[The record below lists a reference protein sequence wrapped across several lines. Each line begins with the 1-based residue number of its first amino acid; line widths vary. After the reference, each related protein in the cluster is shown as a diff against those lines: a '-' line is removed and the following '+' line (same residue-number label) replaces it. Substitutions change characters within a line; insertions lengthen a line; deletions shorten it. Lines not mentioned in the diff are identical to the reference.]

1 MQWYDEERACIMS
14 ETRYSC
20 TGAEIIVDYL
30 ISEGVPYVAG
40 IPGHGNLAIVDVLA
54 NHKDEIGF
62 IQVKQ
67 EMSGV
72 YLADAFYRV
81 KGKPLAVITSIGPG
95 AANTVIG
102 LASAYADSK
111 PVLVITG
118 DTHVHMRGK
127 GVLQEIE
134 RFRDSDLSSVFVP
147 VVKRSWNVT
156 SVDQVSSAMHRAFN
170 YMLTGRKG
178 PCHLNMPF
186 DVQSA
191 PVSCSMPSPVSRK
204 ATSPVTYP
212 DPASVVTAAN
222 LLMEAERPVF
232 LVGGGVIEAGA
243 FNELKE
249 LAECTGAAVIN
260 TMMGQSA
267 FPADHELYA
276 WCGGSKGTT
285 VGNNLASK
293 ADVLLALGTRFAD
306 ETTSSYKEGVTYSI
320 PPTKLIHI
328 DLDPHEIGKNYPVE
342 IGIVADIKVT
352 LQQILA
358 AFGNAGFK
366 KEYSQTPYFQE
377 IQAEKTV
384 WFDRLNAFIDET
396 RQPPMI
402 SVVLRKVREFAEHDA
417 IIVTSAGNVQA
428 QMLQEFPFYVP
439 KTCITTGGFS
449 TMGFTL
455 PATIGAK
462 LAAPDRQVIGLVGDG
477 DIMMTISELSTAV
490 QMKMNILVVVLNNM
504 SWMAI
509 KDLQMAV
516 YGEDKAFGTDF
527 TDVDGNPYSPE
538 FAKIAQA
545 FGCYGERVSETAEI
559 VPALQRASDSCK
571 PAVVEIMVNRDYPFS
586 GSPAFGWWDVP
597 IPAYYPEKRKK
608 YEKEKNEERL

>member
-1 MQWYDEERACIMS
+1 MS
-14 ETRYSC
+14 EPRYSC
-20 TGAEIIVDYL
+20 TGAEVIVEYL

-54 NHKDEIGF
+54 KRKDEIKF

-72 YLADAFYRV
+72 YLADAFYRIA
-81 KGKPLAVITSIGPG
+81 GKPLAVITSIGPG

-102 LASAYADSK
+102 LASAYVDSK

-147 VVKRSWNVT
+147 VVKRSWNVA
-156 SVDQVSSAMHRAFN
+156 SVDQVSSVMHRAFN

-178 PCHLNMPF
+178 PCHINMPF

-191 PVSCSMPSPVSRK
+191 QVSCSPPSPVSRK
-204 ATSPVTYP
+204 ATSPVMYP
-212 DPASVVTAAN
+212 DPSAIADAAK
-222 LLMEAERPVF
+222 LLMEAERPVI
-232 LVGGGVIEAGA
+232 LVGGGVVEAAA
-243 FNELKE
+243 FDELKE
-249 LAECTGAAVIN
+249 LAECTGAAIIN
-260 TMMGQSA
+260 TMMGVSA
-267 FPADHELYA
+267 FPADHPLYA

-285 VGNNLASK
+285 VGNNLART
-293 ADVLLALGTRFAD
+293 ADVLLGLGTRFAD
-306 ETTSSYKEGVTYSI
+306 ETTSSYKDGVTYSI
-320 PPTKLIHI
+320 PPTKLIHVDI
-328 DLDPHEIGKNYPVE
+328 DPHEIGNNYPAE

-352 LQQILA
+352 LQQIL
-358 AFGNAGFK
+358 NVMESAGFK
-366 KEYSQTPYFQE
+366 KNYEQTPYFYE
-377 IQAEKTV
+377 IQAEKKA
-384 WFDRLNAFIDET
+384 WLDQLNSFIDET
-396 RQPPMI
+396 REPPMI
-402 SVVLRKVREFAEHDA
+402 SVVLRKVREFADRDA
-417 IIVTSAGNVQA
+417 IIMTSAGNVQA

-462 LAAPDRQVIGLVGDG
+462 LAAPDREVIGLVGDG
-477 DIMMTISELSTAV
+477 DFMMTLSELSTAM
-490 QMKMNILVVVLNNM
+490 QLKANILVVVLNNM

-509 KDLQMAV
+509 KDLQMAA

-527 TDVDGNPYSPE
+527 LDVDGNLYSPE
-538 FAKIAQA
+538 FAMVAQA
-545 FGCYGERVSETAEI
+545 FGCHGERVSEASEI
-559 VPALQRASDSCK
+559 VPALHRAAASGK
-571 PAVVEIMVNRDYPFS
+571 PAVVEVMVNRDYPYS
-586 GSPAFGWWDVP
+586 GSPAVGWWDVP

-608 YEKEKNEERL
+608 YEKERSEERL